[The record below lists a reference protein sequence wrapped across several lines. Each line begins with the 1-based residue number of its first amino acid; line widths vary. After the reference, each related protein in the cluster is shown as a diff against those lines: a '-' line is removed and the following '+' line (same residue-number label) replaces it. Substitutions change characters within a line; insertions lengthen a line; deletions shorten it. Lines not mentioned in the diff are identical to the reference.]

1 MFAEWQG
8 ASWHRD
14 HLGWSSPS
22 GWLEEKDRLMQL
34 LATFHQPTRAGC
46 GFPQVAAPHNGQR
59 SQGGKRE
66 GFSDLENASPFPGNS
81 HHQNQY
87 LGTHMFIYPDAFV
100 YHIYI
105 YTYTSF
111 FWGSLVLIFTSQCSC
126 TSGSIPRY
134 PQNAKLLGLFLL
146 NFWERGL
153 ELLRIFFQT
162 FLALQIANVGED
174 NQVCL
179 RKWMI

>member
-105 YTYTSF
+105 YIHQF
-111 FWGSLVLIFTSQCSC
+111 FLG
-126 TSGSIPRY
+126 IPSVNLHFPVFLHIREH
-134 PQNAKLLGLFLL
+134 PKIPTKRQAAGIVFVEFLGARTGAV
-146 NFWERGL
+146 ED
-153 ELLRIFFQT
+153 FFPNILST
-162 FLALQIANVGED
+162 PNRE
-174 NQVCL
+174 C
-179 RKWMI
+179 R